1 MAKDY
6 IPYIIG
12 GAIGLG
18 ALYLMSQQ
26 QIPATGRAVAPTPQ
40 VTVTGPSD
48 FIGMGQPGGTTQIL
62 IAKAQ
67 QELGLPLSGLSV
79 RGLRPEDLGLTTSWA
94 FSSTAVNTWENWV
107 NATVA
112 DTTFIGIEA
121 ISYAGTSFS
130 QARLTGGARVSGFWD
145 LNFIAGLSNQI
156 YYEASPIIID
166 QNQSV
171 VIDVISNA
179 QPATEFINLIGT
191 VVEKKGLLI
200 ASFLK

>member
-6 IPYIIG
+6 MPYIIG

-26 QIPATGRAVAPTPQ
+26 QVAATGVPAAVAPATAPA
-40 VTVTGPSD
+40 VSGD
-48 FIGMGQPGGTTQIL
+48 FIGMGQPGGTQQAL

-67 QELGLPLSGLSV
+67 QELGLPMSGLVV

-94 FSSTAVNTWENWV
+94 FTSAAVNTWENWITH
-107 NATVA
+107 TVA
-112 DTTFIGIEA
+112 DCTFIGIEA
-121 ISYAGTSFS
+121 VSYAGTSFS
-130 QARLTGGARVSGFWD
+130 QMRLTGGARVSGFWD
-145 LNFIAGLSNQI
+145 LNFIAGLENQL
-156 YYEASPIIID
+156 YYQASPIIID
-166 QNQSV
+166 QNTPV

-191 VVEKKGLLI
+191 VVEKRGMVI
-200 ASFLK
+200 NP

>member
-18 ALYLMSQQ
+18 ALYFLSQQ
-26 QIPATGRAVAPTPQ
+26 QAPAVNAPVATPPATVSG
-40 VTVTGPSD
+40 D
-48 FIGMGQPGGTTQIL
+48 FIGMGQPGGTTQFL

-94 FSSTAVNTWENWV
+94 FTSAATNTWENWIST
-107 NATVA
+107 TVA

-156 YYEASPIIID
+156 YYEATPIIVE

-171 VIDVISNA
+171 VVDVISNA

-200 ASFLK
+200 A